1 MFTKEIMTPEQV
13 AEYLQLDPTTIYR
26 YIKEGKLFASK
37 IGRQYR
43 VPKESVD
50 IFLMLNAVPKGIK
63 LRRYSIEQIEGFIK
77 EDQITDETRSKALKL
92 LKTLSIDE
100 CKANQQ

>member
-50 IFLMLNAVPKGIK
+50 MLLMLNAVPKGIR
-63 LRRYSIEQIEGFIK
+63 LRRYSIEQIEDFIR
-77 EDQITDETRSKALKL
+77 EDQINDETRNKALKL
-92 LKTLSIDE
+92 LRNLGLDEYKT
-100 CKANQQ
+100 N

>member
-13 AEYLQLDPTTIYR
+13 AEYLQLDPATIYR

-43 VPKESVD
+43 VPRESVD
-50 IFLMLNAVPKGIK
+50 MLLMSNAVPKGLK
-63 LRRYSIEQIEGFIK
+63 LRRYCIEQIDEFIK
-77 EDQITDETRSKALKL
+77 EDQIDGETRNKALRL
-92 LKTLSIDE
+92 LEAFSVDE
-100 CKANQQ
+100 HKADQ